1 MSNYKLNHSRVLDNS
16 CTEKRFNDELYELKG
31 TPTYKQ
37 KKFFWRLYYILS
49 NNNIKPKREFVNSRG
64 LLSIRIDILKEQ
76 CINNNL
82 L

>member
-1 MSNYKLNHSRVLDNS
+1 MLKFAVVVDNALID
-16 CTEKRFNDELYELKG
+16 KYVNDELYELKG

-49 NNNIKPKREFVNSRG
+49 NNNIKPKCEFFNSRG
-64 LLSIRIDILKEQ
+64 LLSIHIDILKEQ